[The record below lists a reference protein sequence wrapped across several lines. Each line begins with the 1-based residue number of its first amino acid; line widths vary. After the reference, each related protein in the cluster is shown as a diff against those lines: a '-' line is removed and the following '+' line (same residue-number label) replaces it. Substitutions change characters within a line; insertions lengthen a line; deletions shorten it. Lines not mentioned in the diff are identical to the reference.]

1 MKQFNF
7 LYFFNLVEN
16 FRLVNG
22 QKIILWFLK
31 YKQYS
36 KRICLKKFKDNNFI
50 ICLGLLIVMSSVL
63 IKIYNYK
70 DYNLTINF
78 ESKQFNKAQF
88 ILVDYITY
96 NLVSIGKK
104 FNLNNIYFIEFIST
118 ITGLISILISN
129 HFIKKSIIYNCK
141 ITANFFVL
149 SCFISYFIGFIF
161 VNNDLQIKL
170 FLSLYFI
177 YKSLFLLKD
186 NKNNSIVNISLGAI
200 SCLIFFIKWQF
211 IIITIILEFW
221 LFLNQKKYSLNNPK
235 SKVILSYF
243 LLRIVG
249 FISIFLIFK
258 DSLTITSLK
267 QTILGDLSNIEFI
280 NHRIFSYDLL
290 NEFYSFNN
298 NKMIIDFLTHELWII
313 FFSLIIIPLVNFF
326 NNKKTDKIFYFFY
339 FIFFASI
346 IITCLSPNIDSFSK
360 AIFYSLNFPAIIF
373 ILVELFKRSLINFKR
388 HGLTILIAVSI
399 AIFDH
404 KIFFKIFL
412 NLPLFWFII
421 WLIYS
426 LKKNYLEI
434 LNYHKN
440 LLLDK
445 LKFSKSNIFYSKK
458 IILIF
463 NIFFIIGYLFLLI
476 KINYLMLWILG
487 IVLLLAIIVYTNWVD
502 FIFFKNSK
510 INFFIALIIVLNF
523 IYFIG
528 NSFGVIGLIRSYNN
542 LEFNYQNISARNYL
556 RNELKTN
563 FEDSSKIINI
573 YLSDK
578 FSNDSFNLI
587 LPSDRAD
594 IYLLNDFN
602 LSKIIAD
609 QNIKLIAL
617 NNNPRI
623 SVNRCLISN
632 FESILIS
639 NEFKNKLKK
648 NFIFYKNL
656 RISTNDLNNLNF
668 YKNNYSFNNN
678 SFLVHD
684 FILLKRN

>member
-1 MKQFNF
+1 VKQFNF

-16 FRLVNG
+16 YRLVNG

-31 YKQYS
+31 NKQYL
-36 KRICLKKFKDNNFI
+36 KRICLEKFKDNNFI

-104 FNLNNIYFIEFIST
+104 FNLNNIYFIEFISI

-129 HFIKKSIIYNCK
+129 HFIKKSIISNCK

-177 YKSLFLLKD
+177 YKSLILLKD

-200 SCLIFFIKWQF
+200 GCLIFFIKWQF
-211 IIITIILEFW
+211 IIITLILEFW
-221 LFLNQKKYSLNNPK
+221 LFLNQKKYSINNPR
-235 SKVILSYF
+235 SKVILGYF
-243 LLRIVG
+243 LLRIIG

-258 DSLTITSLK
+258 DFLTITSLK
-267 QTILGDLSNIEFI
+267 QIILSDLSNIEFI

-290 NEFYSFNN
+290 NEFYRFNN
-298 NKMIIDFLTHELWII
+298 DKMIIDFLTHELWII
-313 FFSLIIIPLVNFF
+313 FFSLLIIPLVNFF

-339 FIFFASI
+339 LIFFASI

-388 HGLTILIAVSI
+388 HGLTILIALSI

-404 KIFFKIFL
+404 KIYFKIFF
-412 NLPLFWFII
+412 NLPLFWFVI
-421 WLIYS
+421 WLVYS

-434 LNYHKN
+434 LNHHKN
-440 LLLDK
+440 FLLNK
-445 LKFSKSNIFYSKK
+445 LKFSKANIFYSKK

-463 NIFFIIGYLFLLI
+463 NIFLIIGYLFLLI

-502 FIFFKNSK
+502 FIFFKKSR
-510 INFFIALIIVLNF
+510 INFFTTLIIVLNF
-523 IYFIG
+523 IYFVG
-528 NSFGVIGLIRSYNN
+528 NSFGVIGLIRSFNN

-563 FEDSSKIINI
+563 FQDSSKILNI
-573 YLSDK
+573 YLADK

-587 LPSDRAD
+587 FPSDRTD

-639 NEFKNKLKK
+639 EEFKNKLKK

-656 RISTNDLNNLNF
+656 RISTNDFNNLNF

-684 FILLKRN
+684 VILLKRN